1 MLLYFRLWEGERSC
15 QKAASYLSLSVDT
28 EWTAQ
33 NSQDGTEWVHF
44 CRHAW
49 ASQVPGAKSSS
60 TRQWEPTQALGHL
73 PFALHSTDWWP
84 CLLCSTLTNS
94 NVLLDQVW
102 HSLKSICFSI
112 RSGLGSFRRQ
122 RPPNQGIPHC
132 TPPHTHTLSL
142 SPEFTASS
150 ASDDQTYK
158 FRFQI
163 PRHNYLLRFWPQQ
176 MDPVCWGRAWPQ
188 QGERGSHFIS
198 PRPCPTVSLWVLE
211 VEEVFLWIQGASWC
225 HLPCLTCVFHNQ
237 QEPRRRFILW
247 RKTQTSS
254 K

>member
-132 TPPHTHTLSL
+132 TPPPHTHFPYHQNSQPPLPQMTKPTSL
-142 SPEFTASS
+142 DSKFHDTTIC
-150 ASDDQTYK
+150 SDSGPN
-158 FRFQI
+158 RWI
-163 PRHNYLLRFWPQQ
+163 PS
-176 MDPVCWGRAWPQ
+176 V
-188 QGERGSHFIS
+188 GEGPDHSKVRGV
-198 PRPCPTVSLWVLE
+198 P
-211 VEEVFLWIQGASWC
+211 
-225 HLPCLTCVFHNQ
+225 
-237 QEPRRRFILW
+237 
-247 RKTQTSS
+247 TSS
-254 K
+254 HPGHAPLYPCECWR